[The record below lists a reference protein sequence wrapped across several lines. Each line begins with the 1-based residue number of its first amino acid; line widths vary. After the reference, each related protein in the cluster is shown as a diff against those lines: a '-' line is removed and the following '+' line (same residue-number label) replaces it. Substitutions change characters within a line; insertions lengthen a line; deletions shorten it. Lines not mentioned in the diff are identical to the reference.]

1 MKDFVLKIVTSLV
14 DSPDEVGVEETQDD
28 MGTLLKLQVA
38 ETDMG
43 RVIGK
48 SGRVIKA
55 IRDLVR
61 VKSIKA
67 GLRANLM
74 LEESAIT
81 GAT

>member
-14 DSPDEVGVEETQDD
+14 DSPDEISVTETTDD
-28 MGTLLKLQVA
+28 MGVLLKLRVA

-43 RVIGK
+43 RIIGK
-48 SGRVIKA
+48 SGRVIRS

-67 GLRANLM
+67 GQKTNLM
-74 LEESAIT
+74 LEESVPAPT
-81 GAT
+81 S